1 MAFQTL
7 RSRDPAGH
15 GGLIGALLAIVTD
28 FASLAES
35 RLALFVRES
44 KTTLAQM
51 IIFAACLLAAL
62 LFVSL
67 GYIFLVVS
75 IVFGVAQMVETSWIW
90 IALIA
95 AGVHFLFAVVAVIVA
110 YARVKMLRAPFPE
123 TAAELKKDREWLKS
137 LDVNSRPTD

>member
-15 GGLIGALLAIVTD
+15 GGLIGSLLALVTD

-44 KTTLAQM
+44 KTALVQI

-75 IVFGVAQMVETSWIW
+75 IVFGVAEMVQTSWIW

-95 AGVHFLFAVVAVIVA
+95 AGVHFLIALIA
-110 YARVKMLRAPFPE
+110 
-123 TAAELKKDREWLKS
+123 
-137 LDVNSRPTD
+137 

>member
-15 GGLIGALLAIVTD
+15 GGLIGSLLALVTD

-44 KTTLAQM
+44 KTALAQ
-51 IIFAACLLAAL
+51 IIFFVACLLAAI

-67 GYIFLVVS
+67 GYIFLMVS
-75 IVFGVAQMVETSWIW
+75 AIFGVAQLVEISWIW

-95 AGVHFLFAVVAVIVA
+95 AGAHFLLAIIAVVV
-110 YARVKMLRAPFPE
+110 ARVKMVRAPFPE
-123 TAAELKKDREWLKS
+123 LAAELKKDREWLKT
-137 LDVNSRPTD
+137 LDVSSRPTN

>member
-15 GGLIGALLAIVTD
+15 GGLIGSLLALVTD

-44 KTTLAQM
+44 KTALAQM
-51 IIFAACLLAAL
+51 LIFAACLLAAI

-75 IVFGVAQMVETSWIW
+75 IVFGVAQLVQTSWIW

-95 AGVHFLFAVVAVIVA
+95 AGVHFLFALIAVIVA
-110 YARVKMLRAPFPE
+110 RAKMLRAPFPE
-123 TAAELKKDREWLKS
+123 LAAELKKDREWLKT
-137 LDVNSRPTD
+137 LDVNSRSTN